1 MGNWEIWAFPNSLH
15 TDIAFDAQGP
25 LVVGFC
31 QANEVVVQPVYIT
44 CPKLDCS

>member
-25 LVVGFC
+25 LVVGILSG
-31 QANEVVVQPVYIT
+31 E
-44 CPKLDCS
+44 